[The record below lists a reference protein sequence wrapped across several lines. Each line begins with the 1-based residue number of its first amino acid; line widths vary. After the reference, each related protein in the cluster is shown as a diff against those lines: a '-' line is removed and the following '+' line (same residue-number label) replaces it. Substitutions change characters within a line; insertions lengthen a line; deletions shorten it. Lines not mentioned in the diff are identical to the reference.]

1 MIHDLR
7 ALQLYCDLVETRSF
21 SLTAER
27 NFITQSAVSQRIRTL
42 EKEFNRSLIERSSG
56 QRGIL
61 VTPAGET
68 LYEGAK
74 ELLQR
79 SSELIERLQE
89 IGQEVAGI
97 VRVVTVYSVGL
108 HALPKRLKPFLAQY
122 PKINVHLEYSQ
133 TSRVVQEVLSG
144 KVDVGIIACPTPRQ
158 GLTLYPFEEDEMALI
173 CAPEHPLAKRSEVS
187 LAELSGL
194 PFIAFDAHIP
204 TRRLIDE
211 KLRQAGAD
219 VEIITTFDNI
229 ETIKNLVEIGS
240 GISILP
246 LQSTKR
252 EANEKA
258 LKVVPLCAEDAF
270 TRPTGLLVKQTNL
283 RSAVRAFVS
292 AMSQDRH

>member
-7 ALQLYCDLVETRSF
+7 TLQLYCDLVETRSF

-42 EKEFNRSLIERSSG
+42 EAELKRSLLERGSG

-61 VTPAGET
+61 PTPAGQT

-79 SSELIERLQE
+79 ASELEESLQE
-89 IGQEVAGI
+89 IGDEVAGT

-108 HALPKRLKPFLAQY
+108 HALPKRLKPFLTQY
-122 PKINVHLEYSQ
+122 PKVNVHLEYSQ

-144 KVDVGIIACPTPRQ
+144 KVDVGIIACPSPRQ
-158 GLTLYPFEEDEMALI
+158 GVTIYPFEEDTMVLV
-173 CAPEHPLAKRSEVS
+173 CAPEHPFATRSEIALS
-187 LAELSGL
+187 ELARE
-194 PFIAFDAHIP
+194 PFIAFAPHIP
-204 TRRLIDE
+204 TRHLIDE
-211 KLRQAGAD
+211 KLRLAG
-219 VEIITTFDNI
+219 VEATIVNTFDNI

-240 GISILP
+240 GVAILP
-246 LQSTKR
+246 LESATR
-252 EANEKA
+252 EANENA
-258 LKVVPLCAEDAF
+258 LKIVPLRPEDAF
-270 TRPTGLLVKQTNL
+270 TRPTGILVKQTQL

-292 AMSQDRH
+292 AMRQE